1 MHSLLDEVRQ
11 LRILF
16 EESKTQTEVI
26 LKQSKMLRHQVLEI
40 CGRVGSEQ
48 LFRRTLLSE
57 SAANADSQDEPQLKT
72 IS

>member
-1 MHSLLDEVRQ
+1 MYSLLDEVRQ

-40 CGRVGSEQ
+40 CGRVGCQQRLRQSSIAGTAE
-48 LFRRTLLSE
+48 RDCP
-57 SAANADSQDEPQLKT
+57 AEPNLKT
-72 IS
+72 NA